1 MNHLKDQWN
10 SIVWEKLKELVE
22 ELPDGRDSLPSRGD
36 MMVETPPNPDLGDV
50 AFPMFPFARTLK
62 RSPNEIAKAVAQRI
76 AASEA
81 SYPGCAKADG
91 AYVNI
96 RYAKEQAFQDA
107 IDAVIAQGD
116 KYGRSKRLNGQRIM
130 CEFSCPNTN
139 KPLHV
144 GHLRN
149 DALGESVS
157 RILKANDA
165 EVLKVLL
172 INDRGIHICKSMLAY
187 QEFGGGADPI
197 EAGAKPDHFVGDFY
211 VKYDQWAKDNP
222 EVEQRARELLR
233 KWEKGEPETTALWKK
248 MNQWAVEGIQETYAR
263 TGISFDRT
271 YLESDT
277 YLSGKDEII
286 KGLEGG
292 IFYKKDDGSVWVD
305 LTDKN
310 LDHKVLLRGDGT
322 SMYITQDIGTAI
334 QRHRDWTFDRL
345 IYVVASD
352 QNYHFQVLFQVLEL
366 IGVPWAKN
374 LYHLSYGLV
383 NLPDGRMKSRE
394 GTVVDADDLID
405 QLVSLAKAEI
415 RDKGRE
421 GEVDDLDSTAEK
433 IMLGA
438 INYYLLQPTATKDIT
453 FVPERS
459 ISFTGNTGPYLQ
471 YTGARISSILRKFQ
485 QRKEEWAKGVL
496 RPDLLG
502 VKEEWELAKHLADYP
517 SRVIQAAVELNP
529 SVLAGYAYDLAKTF
543 NSYYHDNPVLHN
555 EDPDLVVSRVQLVT
569 AVRQVLK
576 NCFELLSIPFL
587 ERM

>member
-1 MNHLKDQWN
+1 MNRLKDQWYAV
-10 SIVWEKLKELVE
+10 VWEKLKELVE
-22 ELPDGRDSLPSRGD
+22 ELPKGHDSLPSRSE
-36 MMVETPPNPDLGDV
+36 MIVERPPNSEMGDL
-50 AFPMFPFARTLK
+50 AFPMFPFARVLK
-62 RSPNEIAKAVAQRI
+62 RSPNEIAESVAQRI
-76 AASEA
+76 GSSGAP
-81 SYPGCAKADG
+81 YPGSARADG

-96 RYAKEQAFQDA
+96 SYAKEQAFQDA
-107 IDAVIAQGD
+107 VDTVIKQGG

-139 KPLHV
+139 KPLHI

-157 RILKANDA
+157 RILKANEA

-187 QEFGGGADPI
+187 QEFGNGRDPA
-197 EAGAKPDHFVGDFY
+197 EAGVKPDHFVGDYY
-211 VKYDQWAKDNP
+211 VKYDQWAKENP
-222 EVEQRARELLR
+222 EVEQKARELLR
-233 KWEKGEPETTALWKK
+233 KWEKGDPETTALWKK
-248 MNQWAVEGIQETYAR
+248 MNQWAVDGIQETYAR

-271 YLESDT
+271 YFESDT
-277 YLSGKDEII
+277 YLSGRDEII

-322 SMYITQDIGTAI
+322 SVYITQDIGTAI
-334 QRHRDWTFDRL
+334 QRHKDWPFNRL
-345 IYVVASD
+345 IYVVASE
-352 QNYHFQVLFQVLEL
+352 QNYHFKVLFQVLEL

-374 LYHLSYGLV
+374 LHHLAYGMV
-383 NLPDGRMKSRE
+383 DLPDGKMKSRE

-405 QLVSLAKAEI
+405 ELVSLAKGEI

-421 GEVDDLDSTAEK
+421 GEVEDLDATAEK
-433 IMLGA
+433 IALGA
-438 INYYLLQPTATKDIT
+438 INYYLLQPAPSKDIT
-453 FVPERS
+453 FIPARS

-485 QRKEEWAKGVL
+485 QREGEWSEGVF
-496 RPDLLG
+496 RPELLT

-517 SRVIQAAVELNP
+517 NRVIQAAVELSP
-529 SVLAGYAYDLAKTF
+529 SVLAGYAYELSKTF

-555 EDPDLVVSRVQLVT
+555 EDPNLVVSRIQLVK
-569 AVRQVLK
+569 AVKQVLS
-576 NCFELLSIPFL
+576 NCFELLAIPFL